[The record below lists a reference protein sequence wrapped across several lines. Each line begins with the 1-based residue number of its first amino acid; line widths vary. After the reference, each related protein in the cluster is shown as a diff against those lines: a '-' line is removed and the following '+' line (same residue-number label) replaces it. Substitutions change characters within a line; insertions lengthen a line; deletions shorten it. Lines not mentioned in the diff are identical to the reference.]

1 MKKRIIAL
9 FTTVFLVV
17 GCSFSALAENSG
29 VSEDSKKELIRYILF
44 NALQTAKE
52 DVDSTELFLDTL
64 MKLTDGDDEKY
75 NDVLRAFTESID
87 EYGEY
92 YTQEEVNAVQTDL
105 TGVSGG
111 IGATVEMSNGK
122 FRVVNV
128 LPSSASENAGVMAG
142 WQILNVDGV
151 SMEGKSLYGALAY
164 VRGDIGTDVNI
175 DFLTNDGDV
184 VNLTLTRGQIDVA
197 SISYAELAN
206 TKNPV
211 GYIKIDNFS
220 ETTGSEVK
228 TALEEFNEKKID
240 NLILDLRYNGGGVL
254 DGALEVASCFLKK
267 GAKIVTVEPKNE
279 KEAQTYTS
287 TGAVYDGNLVI
298 LMNEYTASASEVVA
312 GALTDNKRAVTVGW
326 KTFGKGTVQTI
337 RGLPLYGGLFK
348 FTTAHYKTPNGTD
361 INKVGITPDYKVSI
375 VEYRLDQ
382 SEVPEPVK
390 ERKFNL
396 GDSGEDVK
404 VIKEYMTKIGYSFE
418 NDDTYD
424 EETKEAVKNFQ
435 KNHEL
440 YSYGICDFT
449 TQDAIREA
457 LLNTDFYDDLQLEKA
472 IELADK

>member
-128 LPSSASENAGVMAG
+128 LPGSASENAGVMAG